1 LRNLRRSW
9 HETEGNTTKRSLGEL
24 ARIAAMVVIIC
35 ATLALSIVCL
45 WEAADAVF
53 ALGFGILSAVIFD
66 AAARVLGY
74 LVSWNRRLRLLIVI
88 ILAAAAVL
96 GVIWW
101 GGTLVVS
108 EARSLAREMHGL
120 FRHAEE
126 VLRTESNAGFPPG
139 ANPMKPSPD
148 VGVVVGGAA
157 TVVRKLFEVVIF
169 FGIAMFVG
177 GLLRLG
183 GAGLQAGN
191 PQSSSA
197 TAAGASE

>member
-1 LRNLRRSW
+1 MPQR
-9 HETEGNTTKRSLGEL
+9 G
-24 ARIAAMVVIIC
+24 
-35 ATLALSIVCL
+35 
-45 WEAADAVF
+45 
-53 ALGFGILSAVIFD
+53 LSA
-66 AAARVLGY
+66 Y
-74 LVSWNRRLRLLIVI
+74 LVSLNRRLRLLIVI

-126 VLRTESNAGFPPG
+126 VLRTESHAWFPPG

-148 VGVVVGGAA
+148 VGVVVAGAA

-177 GLLRLG
+177 AFCAWEPQAYKQVILSLLPRQRR
-183 GAGLQAGN
+183 ARVREVTDR
-191 PQSSSA
+191 SA
-197 TAAGASE
+197 DAMRGWLCRRTVCQ